1 MDFEHVIGCQVLMI
15 ELSVIY
21 NKNLGVIIIWLV
33 IFYVLV
39 MF

>member
-1 MDFEHVIGCQVLMI
+1 MDFEHVIGSQVLMM

-21 NKNLGVIIIWLV
+21 NKNLGVIIIWLI

>member
-1 MDFEHVIGCQVLMI
+1 VIGSQVLMM

-21 NKNLGVIIIWLV
+21 NKNLGVIIIWLI